1 MMAAASPA
9 RRAIVLGAR
18 SQIGFFLLPRLV
30 EGRLEVV
37 ALTRGEVPG
46 EQSVSA
52 GVSWRHYS
60 PAALTGSIGDATP
73 VPIVF
78 FLAALPLLPPLIPEF
93 ARLGVQRLIAFGT
106 TGRFYKTE
114 SGDTQERSYIRE
126 LIAAEEEVAG
136 LCERHAIAWTVFRPT
151 LIYGC
156 GRDRNIS
163 FIARFIRR
171 FAFFPLF
178 AGGRGLRQPVHADD
192 LAQACLQALD
202 NRSTY
207 GKAYTLSGGSVV
219 TYREMVEAV
228 FSQLGK
234 PARTFEVPLGL
245 FHAAIWIAKK
255 LPRLRGLSTEMATR
269 MGIDMCFDHEAATAD
284 FGFTPRPFALD
295 ALSLG
300 VSRAK

>member
-1 MMAAASPA
+1 MMAAASPV
-9 RRAIVLGAR
+9 RRAVVLGAR
-18 SQIGFFLLPRLV
+18 SQIGFFLLPRLA
-30 EGRLEVV
+30 EGKLEVV
-37 ALTRGEVPG
+37 ALTRGDVAGDQPA
-46 EQSVSA
+46 SA
-52 GVSWRHYS
+52 GLIWRQYS
-60 PAALTGSIGDATP
+60 PAALTSSIGDCTP
-73 VPIVF
+73 VPTVF
-78 FLAALPLLPPLIPEF
+78 FLAALPLLPPLIPDF

-114 SGDTQERSYIRE
+114 SADTQERSYIRQ

-156 GRDRNIS
+156 GRDRNIN
-163 FIARFIRR
+163 FIAKFVRR

-192 LAQACLQALD
+192 LAQACMQALD

-228 FSQLGK
+228 FAQLGK
-234 PARTFEVPLGL
+234 PARMLEVPLGL
-245 FHAAIWIAKK
+245 FHATIWLAKK

-269 MGIDMCFDHEAATAD
+269 MGIDMCFDHQAATAD
-284 FGFTPRPFALD
+284 FGYRPRPFGLD

-300 VSRAK
+300 ISRTK

>member
-1 MMAAASPA
+1 MTAAASPV
-9 RRAIVLGAR
+9 RRAVVLGAR
-18 SQIGFFLLPRLV
+18 SQIGFFLLPRLA
-30 EGRLEVV
+30 EEKLEVL
-37 ALTRGEVPG
+37 ALTRGETPHD
-46 EQSVSA
+46 QPASA
-52 GVSWRHYS
+52 GWIWRHYS
-60 PAALTGSIGDATP
+60 PAALTSSIGDSTP

-78 FLAALPLLPPLIPEF
+78 FLAALPLLPPLIPDF

-114 SGDTQERSYIRE
+114 SADTQERSYIRR

-156 GRDRNIS
+156 GRDRNINL
-163 FIARFIRR
+163 IAKFVRR

-192 LAQACLQALD
+192 LAQACMQALD

-228 FSQLGK
+228 FVQLGK
-234 PARTFEVPLGL
+234 PARMFEVPLGL
-245 FHAAIWIAKK
+245 FHATIWLAKK
-255 LPRLRGLSTEMATR
+255 MPRLRGLSTEMATR
-269 MGIDMCFDHEAATAD
+269 MGIDMCFDHQAAAED
-284 FGFTPRPFALD
+284 FGFSPRPFGLD

-300 VSRAK
+300 VSRAR